1 MALKIKGSHV
11 VAFMIAAG
19 ISSWMYTGGVVIGG
33 QPPEGGSIPI
43 DKREAKRASEL
54 FKVRTVVV
62 KPEPWQNKLIVRGQ
76 TKATAVVPVR
86 AQVNGILLQRLVN
99 RGDKVSKNQI
109 VCKVDVGSRA
119 AHLAR
124 VQAQFTKANA
134 DHTANSKLVEKGI
147 VSRNMLNTMKASL
160 DAAKAEISEAKLK
173 LERSDI
179 RANAAGIVQDPIAE
193 VGDMLS
199 VGSACITLV
208 QSDPIKFTGQISERD
223 IDKVRIGAV
232 ADIELISGKIVSG
245 KVRYISPSAD
255 SKTRTFLTE
264 IVIPNKDRKIR
275 DGMTARANIALPTVE
290 AYRISP
296 SWITLSDDG
305 AIGVR
310 IIDKKSLVQFVPI
323 QIISQTKS
331 AFWVQGLEPGSQI
344 ISLGQEFVI
353 SGEKVDAVPET
364 KKTAGIVQ

>member
-1 MALKIKGSHV
+1 MAFKIKGSHV
-11 VAFMIAAG
+11 VALVISAG
-19 ISSWMYTGGVVIGG
+19 ISGWMYTGGIVIGG

-43 DKREAKRASEL
+43 DKREAKRSSDL
-54 FKVRTVVV
+54 FKVRVV
-62 KPEPWQNKLIVRGQ
+62 KVEPEPWQDKLVVRGQ
-76 TKATAVVPVR
+76 TKASALVPVR
-86 AQVNGILLQRLVN
+86 AQVDGILLQRLVN
-99 RGDKVSKNQI
+99 KGDKVSKNQV

-124 VQAQFTKANA
+124 VQAQFTKAEA

-179 RANAAGIVQDPIAE
+179 RANAAGVVQDPIAE

-199 VGSACITLV
+199 VGSACVTLV

-223 IDKVRIGAV
+223 VDKIEIGAF
-232 ADIELISGKIVSG
+232 AEIELISGKIVSG
-245 KVRYISPSAD
+245 NVRYISPSAD

-264 IVIPNKDRKIR
+264 IEIPNKSREIR
-275 DGMTARANIALPTVE
+275 DGLTARANIKLPEVQ
-290 AYRISP
+290 AYQISP
-296 SWITLSDDG
+296 AWITLSDDG

-310 IIDKKSLVQFVPI
+310 EVDKNSVVHFVPI
-323 QIISQTKS
+323 QIISQKKN
-331 AFWVQGLEPGSQI
+331 AFWVRGLEPGSQI

-353 SGEKVDAVPET
+353 AGEKVEAKLET
-364 KKTAGIVQ
+364 SKTAGIVQ